1 MAGCGAAARMSKPAP
16 VAAQMIRDQLKS
28 RYSGDEWFLR
38 FEVPNAAGFGG
49 TGYGDAIAMNMW
61 PSRGLV
67 VHGFEIKVNRRD
79 WLAELRN
86 PEKSEKFFLHV
97 DMWWLVAPKHIVHE
111 GELPDKWGFI
121 AATPKSLRMVKQA
134 PRIEHDDRKLDR
146 HFVAAMIRHPEQGSS
161 AYSEALADAVRAAE
175 AQKDIVHKQDT
186 AQLRKSL
193 EELQAWQS
201 DFEATLGMTYSTF
214 KDPKE
219 TADLVAATR
228 RFLEGVTTYTL
239 DGMERSTE
247 SILTRVKELRKAL
260 RNGGA
265 IDSDDDGIA
274 Q

>member
-1 MAGCGAAARMSKPAP
+1 MSKSPP
-16 VAAQMIRDQLKS
+16 VTARQIRDQLKS
-28 RYSGDEWFLR
+28 RYSRDQWFLR
-38 FEVPNAAGFGG
+38 FEVPNAAGFER
-49 TGYGDAIAMNMW
+49 TGIADAIAMNMW
-61 PSRGLV
+61 PSYGLV
-67 VHGFEIKVNRRD
+67 VHGFEIKVNRSD

-86 PEKSEKFFLHV
+86 PEKSEKFLLHV

-111 GELPDKWGFI
+111 GELPDKWGFM
-121 AATPKSLRMVKQA
+121 AATAKSLRIVKQA

-146 HFVAAMIRHPEQGSS
+146 NFVAAMIRHPEQGSS
-161 AYSEALADAVRAAE
+161 AYSEANADAVKVAE

-201 DFEATLGMTYSTF
+201 DFEATLGMTYSAF

-265 IDSDDDGIA
+265 IDSADDENT